1 MGIDEW
7 GDVWESLVKEVE
19 VGEGTIHNAVTGR

>member
-7 GDVWESLVKEVE
+7 GDVWESPVKEVE
-19 VGEGTIHNAVTGR
+19 VGEDTVML